1 MEYSQYSQNHQ
12 NSFHTSALRGRSR
25 GKDSRDARRPSCL
38 GENYCFAQDCAI
50 PAVERR
56 PWLRLSLGPSTFPP
70 SSKDLVPDNGI
81 GVDIA
86 GSSLTFFGIKLFAI
100 HPRGAREPR
109 WQFRKRPDERT
120 NS

>member
-25 GKDSRDARRPSCL
+25 GKDSRDAQRPGCFS
-38 GENYCFAQDCAI
+38 ENYCFAQDRAI

-56 PWLRLSLGPSTFPP
+56 PWLRLSLGPSTFSPF
-70 SSKDLVPDNGI
+70 SKDLVPDKGI

-86 GSSLTFFGIKLFAI
+86 GSSLTFSAPSLFRYPPAGS
-100 HPRGAREPR
+100 PRTSIVVSKEA
-109 WQFRKRPDERT
+109 
-120 NS
+120 